1 MLQRFLISV
10 SRPHYLFRPQQL
22 IRRLV
27 RQLLPPAH
35 PHQAVTLPW
44 GIDLNVNINEHI
56 GRSIWLHGLYAC
68 AVSEALWRLVDDG
81 DLVVDAGAN
90 IGHMTGLMAL
100 RAGHSGSVLAF
111 EPHPTLYS
119 QLEENIAHVARS
131 SDTAPIE
138 AHEVALSDR
147 DGTAGLAWGR
157 RFDDNQGTAHL
168 TSSPSSSR
176 VRVACR
182 PLDDVVAEHLVS
194 MLKLDVEGH
203 EMQVLIGARRALREG
218 RITHIVYEDLH
229 PYSSSLP
236 SFLEA
241 RGFTVF
247 GLGEQLHGPCLMAL
261 TTTLQDQTA
270 PHNYLATRRP
280 QLVERRFAARGW
292 SILQS

>member
-1 MLQRFLISV
+1 MLRRFLISV
-10 SRPHYLFRPQQL
+10 SRPHYLFRPQQVV
-22 IRRLV
+22 RRLL
-27 RQLLPPAH
+27 RQLFPPQT
-35 PHQAVTLPW
+35 PEQTVTLPW
-44 GIDLNVNINEHI
+44 GLDLNVNIDEHI

-68 AVSEALWRLVDDG
+68 SVSEALWRLVDAG

-100 RAGHSGSVLAF
+100 RAGPSGRVLAF
-111 EPHPTLYS
+111 EPHPTIYT
-119 QLEENIAHVARS
+119 QLEENIARFAHAP
-131 SDTAPIE
+131 DTAPIE
-138 AHEVALSDR
+138 AHELALSDR
-147 DGTAGLAWGR
+147 GGTAGLAWGH

-168 TSSPSSSR
+168 TSFPSSSH

-182 PLDDVVAEHLVS
+182 PLDDVVAKDLVS

-203 EMQVLIGARRALREG
+203 EMQVLNGARRALCEG
-218 RITHIVYEDLH
+218 RITHIVYEDLD

-261 TTTLQDQTA
+261 NTALQDQAA
-270 PHNYLATRRP
+270 PPNYLATRRP
-280 QLVERRFAARGW
+280 RLVKRRFAARGW
-292 SILQS
+292 RVLLS